1 MIQLTECSTIE
12 INMPLYIVLPNI
24 TSLLISV
31 CVEKEINI
39 CILNCLFSQIWL
51 AFGSFKQNIFPTPPK
66 LDESLL
72 INEISDKPFKTTN
85 LDDQPLDRLVPGYR
99 SVSHLLPLEQND
111 FNLTYTEDVY
121 EDGFFDNDTYILI
134 NKPSNID
141 SKDQS
146 NNIKKRV
153 QRNVDTPFY
162 TVGVG
167 TVFDADRYF
176 EVSCVFWHKNMFRG
190 KEHQLYITNSLHNN
204 KLILYLWLQSNSKK

>member
-1 MIQLTECSTIE
+1 M
-12 INMPLYIVLPNI
+12 
-24 TSLLISV
+24 
-31 CVEKEINI
+31 
-39 CILNCLFSQIWL
+39 
-51 AFGSFKQNIFPTPPK
+51 
-66 LDESLL
+66 
-72 INEISDKPFKTTN
+72 
-85 LDDQPLDRLVPGYR
+85 
-99 SVSHLLPLEQND
+99 LPLEQND

-153 QRNVDTPFY
+153 RRNVDTPFY

-176 EVSCVFWHKNMFRG
+176 EVSCAF
-190 KEHQLYITNSLHNN
+190 
-204 KLILYLWLQSNSKK
+204 